1 MYKFGQTIIHPVDFD
16 NAMLFELNVIVLQDG
31 QIIDFGGKIE
41 KNSEESVLINAEYYL
56 KSDCKF
62 KIR

>member
-1 MYKFGQTIIHPVDFD
+1 MYKFGQTITNPVDFD

-31 QIIDFGGKIE
+31 HIIDFGGKIE
-41 KNSEESVLINAEYYL
+41 KNFEASVRINAEYYL